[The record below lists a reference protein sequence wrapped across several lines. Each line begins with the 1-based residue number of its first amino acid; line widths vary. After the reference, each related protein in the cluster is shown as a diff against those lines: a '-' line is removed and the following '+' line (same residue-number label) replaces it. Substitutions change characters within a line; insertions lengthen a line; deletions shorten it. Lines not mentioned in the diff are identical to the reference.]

1 MYSPTA
7 RIQLADGTEL
17 KGRRFL
23 REYYRPRFD
32 AGRCKTEVVQKLML
46 GEWVVE
52 HVLAYDTG
60 EPAAQLALYRVT
72 DGLITSRVPGLLD
85 AGGPGRRRWF
95 ERDETVIHRDAARRA
110 EPDRDGQWS
119 SPRPRSPA

>member
-1 MYSPTA
+1 VVAREHSSYAAHDLEAFLAMYSPTA
-7 RIQLADGTEL
+7 RIELADGTEL

-60 EPAAQLALYRVT
+60 EPTPMIALYRVT
-72 DGLITSRVPGLLD
+72 DGLIAEVQFRV
-85 AGGPGRRRWF
+85 
-95 ERDETVIHRDAARRA
+95 
-110 EPDRDGQWS
+110 
-119 SPRPRSPA
+119 